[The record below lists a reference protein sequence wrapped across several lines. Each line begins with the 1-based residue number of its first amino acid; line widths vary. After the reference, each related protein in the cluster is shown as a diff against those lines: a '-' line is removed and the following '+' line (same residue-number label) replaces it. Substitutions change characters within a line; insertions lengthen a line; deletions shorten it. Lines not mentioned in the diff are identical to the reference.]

1 MKQVLSKMGIASLT
15 LTFVVASFSFSAKTA
30 EAQLAKQGTYS
41 GLYGWTLS
49 STVHKVEEG
58 HVFTQDV
65 YKGTFFNDAG
75 KGFLHESSTVCFG
88 VSDLING
95 KGDVHGYCVVTD
107 KANDKAF
114 LVWKGKLD
122 PATGFNGDYQWIGGT
137 GQYIGLK
144 GNNTFQATII
154 GSSSESRSI
163 LKGEWQ
169 LP

>member
-1 MKQVLSKMGIASLT
+1 M
-15 LTFVVASFSFSAKTA
+15 
-30 EAQLAKQGTYS
+30 QGTYS

-75 KGFLHESSTVCFG
+75 EGFLHESSWVSFG
-88 VSDLING
+88 VTDLING
-95 KGDVHGYCVVTD
+95 KGDAHGYVVVTD
-107 KANDKAF
+107 KNNDKAF
-114 LVWKGKLD
+114 LVWKGKID
-122 PATGFNGDYQWIGGT
+122 PATGFNGDYQWTGGT
-137 GQYIGLK
+137 GQYTGLK

-154 GSSSESRSI
+154 GSSSEGRGM